1 MNNLNDNQKLVVNW
15 IKDKLNLPV
24 YADGYLGAIIQLK
37 NKNSGYIT
45 YIAHLCRDLINGLA
59 HEYKGIKRTQTNYR
73 NHVERINVMWDKRWS
88 SFDNTINIDQRSYFE
103 IPLEVC
109 DEITVMVNSHKEATI
124 RSKENEIVF
133 FSTFLDY
140 QDQDAIPENF
150 LIEWSKAKKIFNKLA
165 HFRKKPIRGI
175 DERELI
181 DSFHVLEKYLFT
193 AAKSR
198 YQRLRRLDE
207 ILDETN

>member
-15 IKDKLNLPV
+15 IRDKLDLPV
-24 YADGYLGAIIQLK
+24 FADGYLGVIKQLN
-37 NKNSGYIT
+37 NKDAGYVP
-45 YIAHLCRDLINGLA
+45 YIAHLCREIINGLA
-59 HEYKGIKRTQTNYR
+59 HEYKGIKRTQTDYR
-73 NHVERINVMWDKRWS
+73 NHVDKIKALWDKSWS
-88 SFDNTINIDQRSYFE
+88 SFDSTLNNEVISFFE
-103 IPLEVC
+103 IPLNVC
-109 DEITVMVNSHKEATI
+109 NEITNIVNNHEDASL
-124 RSKENEIVF
+124 RSKDNEIVF

-140 QDQDAIPENF
+140 EDRNSIPENF

-165 HFRKKPIRGI
+165 HFRKKAIRDK

-181 DSFHVLEKYLFT
+181 NSFHVLEKYLFT